1 MTSEPVGGSARAHL
15 RGPRIILAAHGVGLP
30 VVDPGGRVQALEGPR
45 DHDHQRRSDGHHGP
59 GQRRQQATGT
69 ESCRHCSRR
78 HLWLHGP
85 ADGGEG
91 ELMALHA
98 SSSRARQRSP
108 AGRHE
113 GVRRRGASHQ
123 ERDHRSLRHR
133 DRDTMVKM
141 LGNGEASPADNIYMR
156 RIISLNTM
164 GGDVERGLAP
174 SWRSS
179 ARRCG
184 QANTSIGWLSCVAEP
199 TAPWIARK
207 LSSGVRQ
214 EVQTR
219 QVVSSTSLMYAGCP
233 SRTTT
238 CRSRPGCSRRGVH
251 KTAPVAAL
259 RARASLP
266 GLAGSATQTAPR
278 RPRK

>member
-45 DHDHQRRSDGHHGP
+45 DHDQQRRSDGHHGP
-59 GQRRQQATGT
+59 GQRRQQATST

-133 DRDTMVKM
+133 DTMVKM
-141 LGNGEASPADNIYMR
+141 LGKWGGNDSGR
-156 RIISLNTM
+156 RQNEL
-164 GGDVERGLAP
+164 
-174 SWRSS
+174 
-179 ARRCG
+179 RRL
-184 QANTSIGWLSCVAEP
+184 IMK
-199 TAPWIARK
+199 IFR
-207 LSSGVRQ
+207 GVR
-214 EVQTR
+214 
-219 QVVSSTSLMYAGCP
+219 
-233 SRTTT
+233 
-238 CRSRPGCSRRGVH
+238 
-251 KTAPVAAL
+251 
-259 RARASLP
+259 
-266 GLAGSATQTAPR
+266 
-278 RPRK
+278 